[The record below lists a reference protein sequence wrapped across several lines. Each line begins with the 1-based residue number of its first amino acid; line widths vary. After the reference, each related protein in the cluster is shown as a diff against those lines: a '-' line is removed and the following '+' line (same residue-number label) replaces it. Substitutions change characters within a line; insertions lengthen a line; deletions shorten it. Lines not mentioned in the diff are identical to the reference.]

1 MQSGLPLHSARQF
14 LSQLVLVFEP
24 AFVADWLTTVQRPS
38 AIPAQTLCADCSAKS
53 ALASPQLAA
62 EPTGQSESLHKHS
75 RSIALPEMR

>member
-14 LSQLVLVFEP
+14 LSQLAPVFEL
-24 AFVADWLTTVQRPS
+24 AFIFDGFTTVQRPS

-62 EPTGQSESLHKHS
+62 EPTGQSESLHRHS
-75 RSIALPEMR
+75 RSIALPEIR